1 MNQPERHNQVGDAG
15 SDVAVAPVRGRG
27 MKQFIRLPWKIYAD
41 DPVWVPPLLSD
52 QRKLF
57 DRSKHPFHEH
67 ADVEYFLAW
76 RGSEP
81 VGRIAAF
88 INHRYNEFHEDHT
101 GFFGFFECV
110 DDRGVAHALL
120 DTAETW
126 VREHGAHKIMGP
138 MNFSTNDES
147 HSPGILLDGFD
158 KPPIVL
164 MAHGRPYYQDLV
176 ESAGYGKVEDLLAY
190 WIDSNETPDRLAR
203 VVQRIERSI
212 DGFSIRPVDLKKLD
226 REVELIQQIYNSAWE
241 ENWGFVPLTEKE
253 IEHLAKELKPIVE
266 PRYALLAFMNGDP
279 AGFALTLPD
288 FNQALK
294 HVNGRLLPFGIPK
307 LLWYTRKID
316 KARVFA
322 LGLKPEYRGLGI
334 DVIFYTRAF
343 MASRELGHTG
353 GECSWILEDNW
364 KMRRGLEKAGAYVYK
379 TYRVYQKETGGA

>member
-1 MNQPERHNQVGDAG
+1 MNQPEHQQTRNAG
-15 SDVAVAPVRGRG
+15 SDVVVAPVRGSG
-27 MKQFIRLPWKIYAD
+27 MKQFIRLPWRIYAD

-57 DRSKHPFHEH
+57 DRAKHPFHEH

-81 VGRIAAF
+81 VGRVAAF
-88 INHRYNEFHEDHT
+88 INHRYNEFHSDHT
-101 GFFGFFECV
+101 GFFGFFESIN
-110 DDRGVAHALL
+110 DRTVAHALL
-120 DTAETW
+120 DAAESW
-126 VREHGAHKIMGP
+126 VREHGARRIMGP
-138 MNFSTNDES
+138 FNFSTNDES

-164 MAHGRPYYQDLV
+164 MGHGRPYYQDLV

-190 WIDSNETPDRLAR
+190 WIDSNETPERLAH

-212 DGFSIRPVDLKKLD
+212 DGFSIRPVNLKKLD
-226 REVELIQQIYNSAWE
+226 DEVELIQQIYNSAWE
-241 ENWGFVPLTEKE
+241 QNWGFVPLTEKE

-266 PRYALLAFMNGDP
+266 PRYALLAFVNGDP
-279 AGFALTLPD
+279 AGFTLTLPD

-307 LLWYTRKID
+307 LLWYARKID
-316 KARVFA
+316 RARVFA
-322 LGLKPEYRGLGI
+322 LGLKPEYRGMGI
-334 DVIFYTRAF
+334 DVIFFTRAF
-343 MASRELGHTG
+343 MTARELGHTG

-364 KMRRGLEKAGAYVYK
+364 KMRRGLEKVGAYVYK
-379 TYRVYQKETGGA
+379 TYRVYQKDTGGA